1 MKYLFIYIYKYVCIY
16 KCLIVLWVYKYII
29 YMIIVDCVSSLLSHD
44 RCITMRVGMN
54 MLLICGILIILSTR
68 KLLIY
73 IQPLYC
79 HTRTITVLLELP
91 YDVLCSLVAL
101 QITSRGYEDTFHLYW
116 HFLVV
121 SLIFRIMPCK
131 CMDWLSKSHFNDI
144 FNIGIW
150 RDNTFFYKRFTA

>member
-44 RCITMRVGMN
+44 RCITMWVGMN

-79 HTRTITVLLELP
+79 HTRLDYRPARASLRCIVLACCTTNYIQGL
-91 YDVLCSLVAL
+91 
-101 QITSRGYEDTFHLYW
+101 RGYLPSVLTLLGRF
-116 HFLVV
+116 F
-121 SLIFRIMPCK
+121 
-131 CMDWLSKSHFNDI
+131 DI
-144 FNIGIW
+144 S
-150 RDNTFFYKRFTA
+150 YYAM